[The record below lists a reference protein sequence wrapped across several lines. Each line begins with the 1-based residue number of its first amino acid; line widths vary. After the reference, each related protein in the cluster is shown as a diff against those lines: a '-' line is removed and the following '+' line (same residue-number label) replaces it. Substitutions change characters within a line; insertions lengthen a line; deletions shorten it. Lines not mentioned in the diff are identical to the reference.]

1 MMRRTTE
8 PQGYT
13 SPCSE
18 PFFQAESGADITEC
32 SPSSSSEEPRPDP
45 RDLTRLSNI
54 LSARSYPMPPRFA
67 EPFTACSEG
76 ASLYGGLLSPTRSF
90 LPTGNPA
97 TSTHMEGEAAHRQM
111 SKADT
116 FELTPSKKQRQKL
129 LTSKEVDSHNS
140 HETQEVKVIEFPS
153 HHGLTMEIAAPEAN
167 QSRPKGISC
176 QAE

>member
-1 MMRRTTE
+1 MRRTTE

-18 PFFQAESGADITEC
+18 PSSQAESGADITEC
-32 SPSSSSEEPRPDP
+32 FPSSSSEEPRPDP

-54 LSARSYPMPPRFA
+54 LSARSYPAPPRFA
-67 EPFTACSEG
+67 GPFAAFSEG
-76 ASLYGGLLSPTRSF
+76 ASLYGGLLSSTRSF
-90 LPTGNPA
+90 LPTGNPT
-97 TSTHMEGEAAHRQM
+97 TSTHAEGEAAHRQL
-111 SKADT
+111 SRADT
-116 FELTPSKKQRQKL
+116 LELTPSRKQRRKL
-129 LTSKEVDSHNS
+129 TTAKEVDSYSS
-140 HETQEVKVIEFPS
+140 HETQEVKVIKFPS